1 MEEYIGVIKMF
12 AGDYAP
18 RDYMLCQGQVLPIS
32 QYMALFSVI
41 GVTYGGD
48 GHTNFQL
55 PNLCGRTVKG
65 AGRNTNGT
73 QTVMF
78 GESGGSESIVPLSTN
93 NVPPVTQVDTQFL
106 GLNYIICVNGMYP
119 SRQ

>member
-1 MEEYIGVIKMF
+1 MDEYIGVIKMF

-32 QYMALFSVI
+32 QYVALFSVI
-41 GVTYGGD
+41 GVAYGGD

-65 AGRNTNGT
+65 VGVNTRGT
-73 QTVMF
+73 QVRT
-78 GESGGSESIVPLSTN
+78 GETGGSEVVVPVSTN
-93 NVPPVTQVDTQFL
+93 NVSPVTQVDTEFI
-106 GLNYIICVNGMYP
+106 GLNFIICVNGMYP
-119 SRQ
+119 SRP

>member
-18 RDYMLCQGQVLPIS
+18 QDYMLCQGQVLPIS

-55 PNLCGRTVKG
+55 PNLCGRTIKG

-73 QTVMF
+73 QTVML
-78 GESGGSESIVPLSTN
+78 GESSGAEFVVSTFVDN
-93 NVPPVTQVDTQFL
+93 THPSFQVDTQFL

-119 SRQ
+119 SRP